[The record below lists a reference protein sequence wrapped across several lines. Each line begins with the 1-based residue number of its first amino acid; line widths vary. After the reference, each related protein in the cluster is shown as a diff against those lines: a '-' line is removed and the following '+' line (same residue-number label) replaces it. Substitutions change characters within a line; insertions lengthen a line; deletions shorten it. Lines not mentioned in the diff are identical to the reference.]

1 MTPSVVFDC
10 MVFLQGA
17 GHPQGPAAACIDL
30 VDADRV
36 ELHVSG
42 EILAEI
48 LDVMTRPKTL
58 RRFPLL
64 SPELVRSFVDRLSL
78 KAVWHDDIPR
88 AVTVP
93 RDPKDEP
100 YVNLAVAAAAKYL
113 VTRDCDLL
121 SLLEDDD
128 FRRRFPDLRILEPAA
143 FLRETALAQAAG
155 GAEAK

>member
-1 MTPSVVFDC
+1 MTPPVVFDC
-10 MVFLQGA
+10 MVFLRGA
-17 GHPQGPAAACIDL
+17 GHPQGPAAARIDL

-48 LDVMTRPKTL
+48 RDVMTRPKTL

-64 SPELVRSFVDRLSL
+64 SPERVQSFVDRLRL

-88 AVTVP
+88 AVAVP

-113 VTRDCDLL
+113 VSRDHDLL
-121 SLLEDDD
+121 DLMEDRS
-128 FRRRFPDLRILEPAA
+128 FRERYPGLIILEPVA
-143 FLRETALAQAAG
+143 FLREIALAQAAG
-155 GAEAK
+155 GAE